1 MEQPQAAVKYVVAK
15 DLGAMDTLLMHKDWI
30 AALIVINGRRRIATI
45 DTGSTRSI
53 ISADIASKIKTDSN
67 HLKVGVK
74 ILLADGSN
82 TNVSQAMAVEIL
94 LGQTRT
100 YIVTL
105 VMPNVMD
112 DVLLGLDFLRQ
123 TRAVLQVGLNHL
135 RLCPLPLDRR
145 SWEAGGR
152 IEKRPN
158 AIDLANQRAANWEA
172 LGVTTPKDNGCSR
185 LVHSKASIVTS
196 DSSST
201 CETPAD
207 GSPNADVQFKP
218 EEDWVVAPTDWWVT
232 TPDRR
237 LPSMLIK
244 FVLNYIEM
252 GGSQRRRFRR
262 QVEGSVFRVCMSAAG
277 RVIIYPR

>member
-1 MEQPQAAVKYVVAK
+1 
-15 DLGAMDTLLMHKDWI
+15 MDTLLMHGDRI
-30 AALIVINGRRRIATI
+30 AALIVINGRRRVATI

-53 ISADIASKIKTDSN
+53 ISADIASQIKTDSN

-112 DVLLGLDFLRQ
+112 DVLLGLDFLRR
-123 TRAVLQVGLNHL
+123 TRAVLHVGPNHL
-135 RLCPLPLDRR
+135 CLFPLPFERR
-145 SWEAGGR
+145 SWQAGDR
-152 IEKRPN
+152 IESRPN
-158 AIDLANQRAANWEA
+158 AMDLAKKRAVSWLA
-172 LGVTTPKDNGCSR
+172 LEETIPKDNSYKR
-185 LVHSKASIVTS
+185 MVQNKASIATW
-196 DSSST
+196 DSSSI
-201 CETPAD
+201 CETPA
-207 GSPNADVQFKP
+207 

-237 LPSMLIK
+237 LPSMLIE
-244 FVLNYIEM
+244 FVLNHIEM
-252 GGSQRRRFRR
+252 GGIQRRRFRR
-262 QVEGSVFRVCMSAAG
+262 QVDGSVFRVCISAAG

>member
-1 MEQPQAAVKYVVAK
+1 MEKPQAAAKCVVAK
-15 DLGAMDTLLMHKDWI
+15 DLGAMDTLLMHRDRI
-30 AALIVINGRRRIATI
+30 AALIVINGRRRVATI

-53 ISADIASKIKTDSN
+53 ISADIANKIKTDSN

-105 VMPNVMD
+105 VMPNVTD

-123 TRAVLQVGLNHL
+123 TRAVLQVGPNHL
-135 RLCPLPLDRR
+135 RLFPLPLERR

-152 IEKRPN
+152 IETRPN
-158 AIDLANQRAANWEA
+158 AIDLAKKRAANWVA
-172 LGVTTPKDNGCSR
+172 LGGTIPKDNGYDR
-185 LVHSKASIVTS
+185 MVQRKASVATRY
-196 DSSST
+196 SSST

-207 GSPNADVQFKP
+207 GSPSAYVQLKP
-218 EEDWVVAPTDWWVT
+218 EEDWMVAPTDWWVT

-237 LPSMLIK
+237 LPSMLIE
-244 FVLNYIEM
+244 FVLNHIEM
-252 GGSQRRRFRR
+252 CGIQRRRFRR
-262 QVEGSVFRVCMSAAG
+262 QVDGSVFRVCMSAAG